1 LTAVSQPII
10 NAIAKGV
17 FMIKPTAIISTIVL
31 LLAATASA
39 EINGNAGSTALSFL
53 KIGAGARAAGMA
65 DAGIAVAADASACY
79 WNPARLAAV
88 PTKHS
93 LHFQHNQWIAQT
105 SVDEIYYAFSFG
117 RHRLGA
123 AARMF
128 STGDIPLREELPTE
142 DPIAQYQAYDLFA
155 GISYAFLPIPEL
167 ALGLSYRRLYEKIYL
182 NTGYGY
188 NLQAGIDI
196 RIKKLGLDLAGTI
209 DNLGPRFKLDKELY
223 KQPTTFKVGA
233 GFSPE
238 KKFFNGRGLLALDAV
253 KAIDAGWQIRTGV
266 EYLWRDQ
273 AALRLGYKTGH
284 SSESFSAGLGL
295 KWRSYSFDY
304 AFVPHDYDLGTSHR
318 LSLGLGF

>member
-1 LTAVSQPII
+1 
-10 NAIAKGV
+10 
-17 FMIKPTAIISTIVL
+17 MIKLTAIIPLIVL
-31 LLAATASA
+31 LTASSSPA
-39 EINGNAGSTALSFL
+39 EINGRAGSTALSFL

-65 DAGIAVAADASACY
+65 DAGIAVIADATACY

-93 LHFQHNQWIAQT
+93 LHFQHNLWIAQT
-105 SVDEIYYAFSFG
+105 SVDEIYYAYSFG
-117 RHRLGA
+117 KHRLGA
-123 AARMF
+123 AARML
-128 STGDIPLREELPTE
+128 SAGDIPLREELPVE

-155 GISYAFLPIPEL
+155 GISYAYNPVPEL
-167 ALGLSYRRLYEKIYL
+167 SLGLSYRKVYEKIYL

-188 NLQAGIDI
+188 NLQAGIYI
-196 RIKKLGLDLAGTI
+196 KIKKLGLDLAGTI
-209 DNLGPRFKLDKELY
+209 DNLGPWFKLDQALY

-233 GFSPE
+233 GFSPDWM
-238 KKFFNGRGLLALDAV
+238 FFKGRALLALDAV
-253 KAIDAGWQIRTGV
+253 KAIDAYWQIRTGL

-295 KWRSYSFDY
+295 KWRGYSFDY

-318 LSLGLGF
+318 FSLGLGF

>member
-1 LTAVSQPII
+1 GQPII
-10 NAIAKGV
+10 NAIVKGDV
-17 FMIKPTAIISTIVL
+17 MIKLTAIISTIVL
-31 LLAATASA
+31 LLAATAPA
-39 EINGNAGSTALSFL
+39 GINGNAGSTALSFL

-65 DAGIAVAADASACY
+65 DAGIAVVSDASACY
-79 WNPARLAAV
+79 WNPARLTAV

-93 LHFQHNQWIAQT
+93 LHFQHNRWIAQT
-105 SVDEIYYAFSFG
+105 SVDEIYYAYSFG

-123 AARMF
+123 AARML
-128 STGDIPLREELPTE
+128 STGDIPLREDLPLE
-142 DPIAQYQAYDLFA
+142 EPIANYQAYDLFA
-155 GISYAFLPIPEL
+155 GISYAFSPIPEL

-188 NLQAGIDI
+188 NLQAGINI
-196 RIKKLGLDLAGTI
+196 SIKKLGLDLAGAI

-233 GFSPE
+233 GFSPD
-238 KKFFNGRGLLALDAV
+238 KRLFNGRGLLALDAV
-253 KAIDAGWQIRTGV
+253 KAIDAGWQIRTGL